1 MMERAR
7 ESLVEEKPVP
17 MQETV
22 LELPK
27 HLDVSEVMKD
37 KNAFFVHMIQ
47 VTDQFDVSVTNKSI
61 NTNKLSASQKL
72 DLVYGL
78 SPTLSASTIRPHK
91 NDETFNGGFGVI
103 FSHGEIA
110 HAHQGDAATRAVS
123 LTERDVLTGV
133 KKEKQD
139 VDNAIEKETS
149 SYNEFVLKNPE
160 VAGGFMK
167 LATFN
172 DRITYEEEEVVHY
185 NGEIEVTKIGVID
198 LSNPLDRFGRI
209 TGVNYD
215 KPLSILIEM
224 QKRGKVF
231 VMDESNQ
238 MYIVRN
244 IDEAGRKVE
253 FIATPIDPTT
263 FAKSYGAERMNM
275 YHKKEIADRFEESL
289 DKKK

>member
-1 MMERAR
+1 MMEEMRQ
-7 ESLVEEKPVP
+7 SSFEEKVITTP
-17 MQETV
+17 ETG

-37 KNAFFVHMIQ
+37 KNAFFIHMIQ

-61 NTNKLSASQKL
+61 NTNKLSVSQKL

-78 SPTLSASTIRPHK
+78 SPTLSASTVRPHT

-139 VDNAIEKETS
+139 VDNAIEKETA
-149 SYNEFVLKNPE
+149 SYNEFVLKNQE

-167 LATFN
+167 LGTFK
-172 DRITYEEEEVVHY
+172 DRITYEEEEVLHY
-185 NGEIEVTKIGVID
+185 NGENEVTKIGIID
-198 LSNPLDRFGRI
+198 LSNPLDKIGRP

-215 KPLSILIEM
+215 KPLSVLVEM

-244 IDEAGRKVE
+244 IDEARRRVE
-253 FIATPIDPTT
+253 FTAAPIDPNV
-263 FAKSYGAERMNM
+263 FAKSYGAEPMNK
-275 YHKKEIADRFEESL
+275 YHKKEIADRFRESL
-289 DKKK
+289 GNKK

>member
-1 MMERAR
+1 MEGMRQ
-7 ESLVEEKPVP
+7 SSFEEKVIATP
-17 MQETV
+17 ETG
-22 LELPK
+22 LEIPN
-27 HLDVSEVMKD
+27 HLDVAELMKD

-61 NTNKLSASQKL
+61 NTNKLSVSQKL

-78 SPTLSASTIRPHK
+78 SPTLSASTIRPHT

-139 VDNAIEKETS
+139 VDNAIEKETT

-172 DRITYEEEEVVHY
+172 DRITYEEQEVVHY
-185 NGEIEVTKIGVID
+185 NGESEVTKIGVID

-215 KPLSILIEM
+215 KPLSTLMEM
-224 QKRGKVF
+224 RKRGKVF

-244 IDEAGRKVE
+244 IDEAGRRVE
-253 FIATPIDPTT
+253 FIAAPIDPVS
-263 FAKSYGAERMNM
+263 FAKSYGAERMNV